1 MYDKLNE
8 LGIDTK
14 TALSKLG
21 GKKEMYERFL
31 KRFITDPNF
40 EEMMRN
46 FEMGHF
52 DTMLTKAHNLSGTA
66 GKLGMKKLSDAC
78 SAIVSDITKGDTS
91 NLKKYVETA
100 ATEYKKILDIIKC

>member
-1 MYDKLNE
+1 MYDKLKE
-8 LGIDTK
+8 IGVDT
-14 TALSKLG
+14 TGALAKLG

-31 KRFITDPNF
+31 KRFVSDPNF
-40 EEMMRN
+40 EEMVRN

-78 SAIVSDITKGDTS
+78 AAIVSDITKSDTA
-91 NLKKYVETA
+91 NLKNYVETA
-100 ATEYKKILDIIKC
+100 IEEHKKIMSIIG

>member
-1 MYDKLNE
+1 MYDKLKE
-8 LGIDTK
+8 SGIDVLG
-14 TALSKLG
+14 ALAKLG

-40 EEMMRN
+40 EEMIRN

-66 GKLGMKKLSDAC
+66 AKLGMKTLSDAC
-78 SAIVSDITKGDTS
+78 AAIVSDITKGDTS
-91 NLKKYVETA
+91 HLKEYVETA
-100 ATEYKKILDIIKC
+100 STEYKKILEIIK